1 MVKSLILIAVFLGL
15 LPFLLGLL
23 YTRFIEEEKENLL
36 LQMAAGYIIM
46 FGTFEIHGSAADIY
60 APVTDT
66 SDRTVS
72 GNFRC
77 GCGYFSDLKPETDR
91 TCDK

>member
-36 LQMAAGYIIM
+36 LPYSHKYGK
-46 FGTFEIHGSAADIY
+46 
-60 APVTDT
+60 
-66 SDRTVS
+66 
-72 GNFRC
+72 
-77 GCGYFSDLKPETDR
+77 L
-91 TCDK
+91 